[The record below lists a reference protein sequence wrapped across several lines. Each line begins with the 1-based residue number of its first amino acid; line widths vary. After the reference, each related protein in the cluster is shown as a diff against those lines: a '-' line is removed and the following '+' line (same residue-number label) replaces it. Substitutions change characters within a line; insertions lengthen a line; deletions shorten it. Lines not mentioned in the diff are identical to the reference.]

1 VSLDKFY
8 GFDFTADKCF
18 AWQQKLIIGKNENK
32 IRYLSLRNKRF
43 TSMLKN
49 GLGSFQIACLK
60 YYSGKLQLR
69 TLTTKKLFCNIKC
82 NKVAQ

>member
-49 GLGSFQIACLK
+49 GLGSLEIACLK
-60 YYSGKLQLR
+60 YAVHNLISI
-69 TLTTKKLFCNIKC
+69 TAANCNY
-82 NKVAQ
+82 AH